1 MYTLNQLVSSEVGDL
16 KKIADAHTQINSY
29 GFGDPWEFATSG
41 VTHYPAM
48 FVVLNPGSMPSK
60 SVEYNVS
67 ILFMDVPHRD
77 ESNETEV
84 LSDMILIAAD
94 VYAQLQ
100 HPDYSFIVED
110 GPIYEDFTE
119 NLGDLV
125 AGVKLDLTI
134 RAPFENDRCA
144 IPADAITIT
153 TNTDRT

>member
-29 GFGDPWEFATSG
+29 GFGDPWEFAASG

-48 FVVLNPGSMPSK
+48 FVVLNPAAVPTK
-60 SVEYNVS
+60 VVEYNVS
-67 ILFMDVPHRD
+67 ILFMDIPHRD

-84 LSDMILIAAD
+84 LSDMILVASD

-100 HPDYSFIVED
+100 HPDYSFTV
-110 GPIYEDFTE
+110 GGLPTYEPFTE

-125 AGVKLDLTI
+125 AGIKMDITI

-144 IPADAITIT
+144 IPADEITIT